1 MINNLFPTIGIE
13 VHSALNTKSKM
24 FSSSKSCHT
33 DEPNTNINQID
44 LALPGALPS
53 VNKEVVVKAIR
64 LANALNMSINP
75 LIRFDRKNY
84 FYQDL
89 PKGFQITQQF
99 YPIGSNGYIELSN
112 NRKVR
117 VNRIHMEE
125 DTAKEMTVNGHI
137 LLDYNRAGIPLI
149 EIVSEPD
156 MHSAEDAIE
165 YLTKLKQ
172 ILVFL
177 NISDG
182 KMENGS
188 LRADVNLSVSFK
200 GDKKYGTRF
209 EIKNINSFNNIAKA
223 IKYEIDRQ
231 SKCIL
236 TDTPLKQATLKWNDL
251 EQKTEFMRS
260 KEDAADYHYFHEPNI
275 FQIQLSK
282 EFVDNSI
289 KTMNKLPKVIYQEL
303 KDLNVNEKI
312 IDQLMDNFPLYQI
325 FNSVYSTI
333 KDINLSITWAI
344 VELLNYLKNK
354 NSSLETITNQQIQLI
369 IKMLTLIQQE
379 EINGKQAKVIYP
391 ILLDQNKDPLEIMKE
406 KGLLQIKDEKL
417 LSELLS
423 KIVDA
428 NPDMLKQYADRGE
441 RVLKFYLGMLMK
453 ETHGQANP
461 VIANKVL
468 INIINNKLK

>member
-1 MINNLFPTIGIE
+1 MN
-13 VHSALNTKSKM
+13 
-24 FSSSKSCHT
+24 
-33 DEPNTNINQID
+33 
-44 LALPGALPS
+44 
-53 VNKEVVVKAIR
+53 
-64 LANALNMSINP
+64 
-75 LIRFDRKNY
+75 
-84 FYQDL
+84 
-89 PKGFQITQQF
+89 
-99 YPIGSNGYIELSN
+99 
-112 NRKVR
+112 
-117 VNRIHMEE
+117 
-125 DTAKEMTVNGHI
+125 
-137 LLDYNRAGIPLI
+137 
-149 EIVSEPD
+149 
-156 MHSAEDAIE
+156 
-165 YLTKLKQ
+165 
-172 ILVFL
+172 
-177 NISDG
+177 
-182 KMENGS
+182 
-188 LRADVNLSVSFK
+188 
-200 GDKKYGTRF
+200 
-209 EIKNINSFNNIAKA
+209 
-223 IKYEIDRQ
+223 
-231 SKCIL
+231 
-236 TDTPLKQATLKWNDL
+236 
-251 EQKTEFMRS
+251 
-260 KEDAADYHYFHEPNI
+260 
-275 FQIQLSK
+275 QIQLTK

-468 INIINNKLK
+468 INIINNNLK

>member
-1 MINNLFPTIGIE
+1 MYEEFANYFLIRTNNVNYPIKRETI
-13 VHSALNTKSKM
+13 ATKS
-24 FSSSKSCHT
+24 
-33 DEPNTNINQID
+33 
-44 LALPGALPS
+44 
-53 VNKEVVVKAIR
+53 
-64 LANALNMSINP
+64 
-75 LIRFDRKNY
+75 
-84 FYQDL
+84 
-89 PKGFQITQQF
+89 
-99 YPIGSNGYIELSN
+99 
-112 NRKVR
+112 
-117 VNRIHMEE
+117 
-125 DTAKEMTVNGHI
+125 
-137 LLDYNRAGIPLI
+137 
-149 EIVSEPD
+149 
-156 MHSAEDAIE
+156 
-165 YLTKLKQ
+165 
-172 ILVFL
+172 
-177 NISDG
+177 
-182 KMENGS
+182 
-188 LRADVNLSVSFK
+188 
-200 GDKKYGTRF
+200 
-209 EIKNINSFNNIAKA
+209 
-223 IKYEIDRQ
+223 
-231 SKCIL
+231 
-236 TDTPLKQATLKWNDL
+236 
-251 EQKTEFMRS
+251 
-260 KEDAADYHYFHEPNI
+260 
-275 FQIQLSK
+275 
-282 EFVDNSI
+282 
-289 KTMNKLPKVIYQEL
+289 
-303 KDLNVNEKI
+303 NVNEKI

>member
-1 MINNLFPTIGIE
+1 
-13 VHSALNTKSKM
+13 
-24 FSSSKSCHT
+24 
-33 DEPNTNINQID
+33 
-44 LALPGALPS
+44 
-53 VNKEVVVKAIR
+53 
-64 LANALNMSINP
+64 
-75 LIRFDRKNY
+75 
-84 FYQDL
+84 
-89 PKGFQITQQF
+89 
-99 YPIGSNGYIELSN
+99 
-112 NRKVR
+112 
-117 VNRIHMEE
+117 
-125 DTAKEMTVNGHI
+125 MTVNGHI

-282 EFVDNSI
+282 EFVDDSI